1 MENEKK
7 FKVLIA
13 QDISAA
19 GKKYLVENG
28 CEIVHGSGT
37 TENVLCKDIEECDAV
52 IARTAEYTKRV
63 IDAGKKLK
71 VISRYG
77 VGVDNIDWAYAE
89 EKGIWVTNVPH
100 GNSNSVA
107 EHTIYLILACAKNG
121 SYVERKLRNGNFEV
135 RNEILGIELKDKILG
150 LIGLGHIGKLVAQKA
165 IDGFGMNVIA
175 YDPFLTPG
183 VLENGVK
190 IFDNI
195 DEVYQNADF
204 ISLHLPLNEK
214 TRNSVGMDQ
223 FNKMKDSAYLI
234 NAARGG
240 IIAEDELVEALNK
253 GIIKGAGLDVY
264 RKEPVEEG
272 NPFLRMDNIT
282 ITPHYAAM
290 TEDAT
295 KNMGLAAAR
304 DVVAVLRGEK
314 PAFPVNHPDG
324 I

>member
-1 MENEKK
+1 MENGKK

-13 QDISAA
+13 QDISDA
-19 GKKYLVENG
+19 GKKYLMENG

-37 TENVLCKDIEECDAV
+37 TENVLCRDIEECDAV
-52 IARTAEYTKRV
+52 IARTAQYTKRV

-175 YDPFLTPG
+175 YDPFLAPG
-183 VLENGVK
+183 VLENRVK
-190 IFDNI
+190 ISNNI

-272 NPFLRMDNIT
+272 NPFLKMDNIT

-295 KNMGLAAAR
+295 KNMGLVAAK

-314 PAFPVNHPDG
+314 PAFPVNHPDRT
-324 I
+324 